1 MLFTVEYSEKV
12 SKLASGD
19 CGSTIPTTT
28 TNNKLC
34 TQVGGLGIE
43 PTTYADVVRSN
54 VGRKERVAVSPSL
67 RG

>member
-1 MLFTVEYSEKV
+1 M
-12 SKLASGD
+12 SKLASVE
-19 CGSTIPTTT
+19 CGSTIPTSTT
-28 TNNKLC
+28 DNKLC